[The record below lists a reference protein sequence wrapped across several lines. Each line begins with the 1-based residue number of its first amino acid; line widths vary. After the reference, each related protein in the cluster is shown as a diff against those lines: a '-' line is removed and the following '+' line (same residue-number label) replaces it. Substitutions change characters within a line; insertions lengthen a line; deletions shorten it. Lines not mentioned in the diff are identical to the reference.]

1 MVNVLDFDSTNIFTL
16 FLLVVNRF
24 LSFVNELLSSWKY
37 VY

>member
-16 FLLVVNRF
+16 FLFVVKRF
-24 LSFVNELLSSWKY
+24 LSFVNELLSDWKY